1 MLLHHL
7 GSSEKLKLIIAIVWL
22 DIGKD
27 LSQGPRG
34 PWRIRRY
41 GNSPNDNCHTFPVVQ
56 HHPKMTVRQGTIEAA
71 IASGTKHPLSSRK
84 EDATMHQSAA
94 ILPFEFGKLVD
105 CNVANHNPFY
115 ALHYVFHH
123 AACAENQVLNLVEAL
138 LEQEM
143 GVLVNERH
151 QSHSLENLQFF
162 SMFLDRHK
170 RHISDTLRVVRAKG
184 NSKWPA
190 KNVYCET
197 ASSAAKNLED
207 DFEDLLSKARELRER
222 CTEGMGVMM
231 NRAVVA
237 ESRKAI
243 DQAERLKRLTLLAT
257 FFIPLS
263 FTTSLFGMNFEEL
276 GQGHLHVWLFA
287 VVSAPVLVLSYCAY
301 VWDEKFT
308 GVYNACLLRISEP
321 FAKKTLNFHQAV

>member
-1 MLLHHL
+1 MKRHGH
-7 GSSEKLKLIIAIVWL
+7 
-22 DIGKD
+22 
-27 LSQGPRG
+27 
-34 PWRIRRY
+34 
-41 GNSPNDNCHTFPVVQ
+41 SPNDNCHAFPVMQ

-71 IASGTKHPLSSRK
+71 IASGKKHPMSSHRG
-84 EDATMHQSAA
+84 DAAMHQSAA
-94 ILPFEFGKLVD
+94 ILPFELEKLVD
-105 CNVANHNPFY
+105 SNVANQNAFY

-143 GVLVNERH
+143 DVLANERH

-162 SMFLDRHK
+162 SIFLDRHK
-170 RHISDTLRVVRAKG
+170 RHISNTLRAVRAKG

-190 KNVYCET
+190 KNGHCET

-207 DFEDLLSKARELRER
+207 DFEALLSRAGDLRER
-222 CTEGMGVMM
+222 CTEGMGIMM

-243 DQAERLKRLTLLAT
+243 EQAERLKRLTLLAT

-263 FTTSLFGMNFEEL
+263 FTTSLFGMNFEEF

-287 VVSAPVLVLSYCAY
+287 VVSAPVLFLAYCAY
-301 VWDEKFT
+301 IWDEKFSR
-308 GVYNACLLRISEP
+308 VYNACLLRISGP
-321 FAKKTLNFHQAV
+321 FTKRTLHFNQAV